1 MVKIDNRRKEF
12 MENRRIKRKGPNEPQ
27 RKSEYEKERTREEVE
42 QIKKNLVNFAKTSW
56 GKQWIQSNLQI
67 GRPFRMQ
74 RGIEYVKDER
84 RIENLSIST
93 GQIFATV
100 QGTAPTPYR
109 VKINFEPILE
119 EGWKIILKELAKK
132 TINLIELLEGFLPED
147 IVTIFDENGYSL
159 FPNASKGFKATCSC
173 PDTAIPCKHIAAVI
187 LYLAR
192 VLDYNPFLLLEL
204 RGKSKSEI
212 LNELSLGQGAKS
224 ENESEKTSMTNNIE
238 FKFNVPKISIVE
250 LSSEQKKTSTDID
263 DEYNIGFTFRKPGK
277 LIETLENLG
286 VPQNI
291 ENKAFE
297 IVLRAIYRKITSK
310 IHDLYLELS

>member
-1 MVKIDNRRKEF
+1 MIKIDNRKKEF
-12 MENRRIKRKGPNEPQ
+12 MENRRSKRKGPNQPQ
-27 RKSEYEKERTREEVE
+27 RKSDYEKERTREEVE
-42 QIKKNLVNFAKTSW
+42 QIKKNLINFAKTSW
-56 GKQWIQSNLQI
+56 GKQWIQSNLEI

-74 RGIEYVKDER
+74 RGIQYVKDER

-119 EGWKIILKELAKK
+119 EGWKIILQELTKK
-132 TINLIELLEGFLPED
+132 TINLIELLEGLLPED
-147 IVTIFDENGYSL
+147 IITIFNENGHSL
-159 FPNASKGFKATCSC
+159 FPNASKGLNATCSC

-187 LYLAR
+187 LYIAR

-224 ENESEKTSMTNNIE
+224 ENKSEKISTASSVE

-250 LSSEQKKTSTDID
+250 LSSEQKKSGTDID
-263 DEYNIGFTFRKPGK
+263 DYNIGFTFRKPGK
-277 LIETLENLG
+277 IIETLENLG
-286 VPQNI
+286 VPQTI

-310 IHDLYLELS
+310 IHDTSLELS

>member
-1 MVKIDNRRKEF
+1 MIKIDNRKKEF
-12 MENRRIKRKGPNEPQ
+12 MENRRIKRKGPDKPQ

-42 QIKKNLVNFAKTSW
+42 QIKKNLINFAKTSW

-119 EGWKIILKELAKK
+119 EGWKIILKELTKK
-132 TINLIELLEGFLPED
+132 TINLIELLEGLLPED
-147 IVTIFDENGYSL
+147 IITIFDENGYSL
-159 FPNASKGFKATCSC
+159 FPNASKGLNATCSC

-187 LYLAR
+187 LYIAR

-204 RGKSKSEI
+204 QGKSKSEI

-224 ENESEKTSMTNNIE
+224 KNEAEKMSTTSNVE

-250 LSSEQKKTSTDID
+250 LSSEQKKSGTDIED
-263 DEYNIGFTFRKPGK
+263 YNIGFTFRKPGK
-277 LIETLENLG
+277 IIETLENLG
-286 VPQNI
+286 VPQTI

-297 IVLRAIYRKITSK
+297 IVLRSIYRKITSK
-310 IHDLYLELS
+310 IHDTSLELG

>member
-1 MVKIDNRRKEF
+1 
-12 MENRRIKRKGPNEPQ
+12 
-27 RKSEYEKERTREEVE
+27 
-42 QIKKNLVNFAKTSW
+42 
-56 GKQWIQSNLQI
+56 
-67 GRPFRMQ
+67 MQ

-147 IVTIFDENGYSL
+147 IITIFDENGYSL
-159 FPNASKGFKATCSC
+159 FPNASKGLNATCSC

-192 VLDYNPFLLLEL
+192 VLDYNPFLLIEL

-224 ENESEKTSMTNNIE
+224 ENESEKISTTNNIE

-250 LSSEQKKTSTDID
+250 LSSEQKKSELDIED
-263 DEYNIGFTFRKPGK
+263 YNIGFTFRKPGK
-277 LIETLENLG
+277 IIETLENLG
-286 VPQNI
+286 VPQTI

-310 IHDLYLELS
+310 IHDISLELS

>member
-1 MVKIDNRRKEF
+1 VVKIDNRRKEF

-42 QIKKNLVNFAKTSW
+42 QIKKNLINFAKTSW

-119 EGWKIILKELAKK
+119 EGWEVILKELAKK

-147 IVTIFDENGYSL
+147 IITIFDENGYSL
-159 FPNASKGFKATCSC
+159 FQNASKGLNATCSC
-173 PDTAIPCKHIAAVI
+173 PDAAIPCKHIAAVI

-204 RGKSKSEI
+204 RGKSKNEI

-224 ENESEKTSMTNNIE
+224 KKETEEASKTSNSE

-250 LSSEQKKTSTDID
+250 LSSEQKKSGTDI
-263 DEYNIGFTFRKPGK
+263 ENYNLGFTFRKPGK
-277 LIETLENLG
+277 IIETLENLG
-286 VPQNI
+286 VPQTI

-310 IHDLYLELS
+310 IHDTSLELS

>member
-1 MVKIDNRRKEF
+1 MIKIDNRKKEF
-12 MENRRIKRKGPNEPQ
+12 MENRRSKHKGPNQPQ

-42 QIKKNLVNFAKTSW
+42 QIKKNLINFAKTSW

-119 EGWKIILKELAKK
+119 EGWKIILKELTKK
-132 TINLIELLEGFLPED
+132 TFNLIELLEGLLPED
-147 IVTIFDENGYSL
+147 IITIFNENGYSL
-159 FPNASKGFKATCSC
+159 FPNASKGLNATCSC

-187 LYLAR
+187 LYIAR

-204 RGKSKSEI
+204 QGKSKSEI

-224 ENESEKTSMTNNIE
+224 KKEAEKMSTTSNVE

-250 LSSEQKKTSTDID
+250 LSSEQKKSNKDTED
-263 DEYNIGFTFRKPGK
+263 YNIGFIFRKPGK
-277 LIETLENLG
+277 IIETLENLG
-286 VPQNI
+286 VPQTI

-297 IVLRAIYRKITSK
+297 IVLRSIYRKITSK
-310 IHDLYLELS
+310 IHDTSLELS

>member
-1 MVKIDNRRKEF
+1 MDNRR
-12 MENRRIKRKGPNEPQ
+12 NKRKGPTKPP

-119 EGWKIILKELAKK
+119 EGWKIILKELAIK

-159 FPNASKGFKATCSC
+159 FPNASKGLNATCSC

-224 ENESEKTSMTNNIE
+224 ENESEKISMTNNIE

-250 LSSEQKKTSTDID
+250 LSSEQKKTSTDI

-310 IHDLYLELS
+310 IHDLSLELN

>member
-1 MVKIDNRRKEF
+1 MIKIDNRRKEF
-12 MENRRIKRKGPNEPQ
+12 MENRRSRRKGPTKPQ

-42 QIKKNLVNFAKTSW
+42 QIKKNLINFAKTSW
-56 GKQWIQSNLQI
+56 GKQWIQSNLKV

-100 QGTAPTPYR
+100 QGTMATPYR
-109 VKINFEPILE
+109 VKIKFEPILE
-119 EGWKIILKELAKK
+119 EGWKIILNELAKK

-147 IVTIFDENGYSL
+147 IITIFDENGYSL
-159 FPNASKGFKATCSC
+159 FLNASKGLNATCSC

-187 LYLAR
+187 LYIAR

-212 LNELSLGQGAKS
+212 LNELSLGQGVKS
-224 ENESEKTSMTNNIE
+224 KNKLEKVSTTSNIE

-250 LSSEQKKTSTDID
+250 LSSEQKKSDTDID
-263 DEYNIGFTFRKPGK
+263 DYNIGFTFRKPGK
-277 LIETLENLG
+277 IIETFENLG

-310 IHDLYLELS
+310 IHDISLELS

>member
-1 MVKIDNRRKEF
+1 M
-12 MENRRIKRKGPNEPQ
+12 RKGPSKPQ
-27 RKSEYEKERTREEVE
+27 RKSEYDKERTREEVE
-42 QIKKNLVNFAKTSW
+42 QIKKNLINFAKTSW

-119 EGWKIILKELAKK
+119 EGWKIILKELTKK
-132 TINLIELLEGFLPED
+132 TINLIELLEGLLPED
-147 IVTIFDENGYSL
+147 IITIFDENGYSL
-159 FPNASKGFKATCSC
+159 FPNASKGLNATCSC

-187 LYLAR
+187 LYIAR

-204 RGKSKSEI
+204 RGKSKSEV
-212 LNELSLGQGAKS
+212 LNELSLEQGAKS
-224 ENESEKTSMTNNIE
+224 KNEAEKISTTSNIE

-250 LSSEQKKTSTDID
+250 LSSEQKKSGTDID
-263 DEYNIGFTFRKPGK
+263 DYNIGFTFRKPGK
-277 LIETLENLG
+277 IIETLENLG
-286 VPQNI
+286 VPQTI

-297 IVLRAIYRKITSK
+297 IVLRSIYRKITAK
-310 IHDLYLELS
+310 IHDTSLELS

>member
-1 MVKIDNRRKEF
+1 MVKIDSRRKEF
-12 MENRRIKRKGPNEPQ
+12 MDNRRVKRKGPDKPP

-42 QIKKNLVNFAKTSW
+42 QIKKNLINFAKTSW

-74 RGIEYVKDER
+74 RGIDYVKDER

-132 TINLIELLEGFLPED
+132 TINLIELLEGSLPED
-147 IVTIFDENGYSL
+147 VITIFDENGYSL
-159 FPNASKGFKATCSC
+159 FPNASKGLNATCSC
-173 PDTAIPCKHIAAVI
+173 PDKAIPCKHIAAVI

-192 VLDYNPFLLLEL
+192 VLDYNPSLLLEL

-212 LNELSLGQGAKS
+212 LNELSLGEGVKS
-224 ENESEKTSMTNNIE
+224 KKESEKVSTTSNIE

-250 LSSEQKKTSTDID
+250 LSSEQKESGLDID
-263 DEYNIGFTFRKPGK
+263 DYNIGFIFRKPGK

-310 IHDLYLELS
+310 IHEISLKLS

>member
-1 MVKIDNRRKEF
+1 MINIDNRKKEF
-12 MENRRIKRKGPNEPQ
+12 MENRRSKRKGPNTPP

-42 QIKKNLVNFAKTSW
+42 QIKKNLINFAKTSW

-74 RGIEYVKDER
+74 RGIQYVKDER

-109 VKINFEPILE
+109 VKINFEPILQD
-119 EGWKIILKELAKK
+119 GWKIILKELTKK
-132 TINLIELLEGFLPED
+132 TINLIELLEGLLPED
-147 IVTIFDENGYSL
+147 IITIFNENGYSL
-159 FPNASKGFKATCSC
+159 FPNASKGLNATCSC

-187 LYLAR
+187 LYIAR

-212 LNELSLGQGAKS
+212 LNELSLGQGVKS
-224 ENESEKTSMTNNIE
+224 KDESEKLSPTSNIE
-238 FKFNVPKISIVE
+238 FKFNIPKISIVE
-250 LSSEQKKTSTDID
+250 LSSEQKKSGTDTD
-263 DEYNIGFTFRKPGK
+263 DYNIGFTFRKPGK
-277 LIETLENLG
+277 IIETLENLG
-286 VPQNI
+286 VPQTI

-297 IVLRAIYRKITSK
+297 IVLRAIYRKITLK
-310 IHDLYLELS
+310 IHDASLELR

>member
-1 MVKIDNRRKEF
+1 
-12 MENRRIKRKGPNEPQ
+12 
-27 RKSEYEKERTREEVE
+27 
-42 QIKKNLVNFAKTSW
+42 
-56 GKQWIQSNLQI
+56 
-67 GRPFRMQ
+67 MQ
-74 RGIEYVKDER
+74 RGIDYVKDER

-132 TINLIELLEGFLPED
+132 TINLIELLEGSLPED
-147 IVTIFDENGYSL
+147 IITIFDENGYSL
-159 FPNASKGFKATCSC
+159 FPNASKGLNATCSC
-173 PDTAIPCKHIAAVI
+173 PDKAIPCKHIAAVI

-192 VLDYNPFLLLEL
+192 VLDYNPSLLLEL

-212 LNELSLGQGAKS
+212 LNELSLGEGVKS
-224 ENESEKTSMTNNIE
+224 KKESEKVSTTSNIE

-250 LSSEQKKTSTDID
+250 LSSEQKESGLDID
-263 DEYNIGFTFRKPGK
+263 DYNIGFIFRKPGK

-310 IHDLYLELS
+310 IHEISLKLS

>member
-1 MVKIDNRRKEF
+1 MINIDNRRKEF
-12 MENRRIKRKGPNEPQ
+12 MENRRNRRKGPDKPQ

-56 GKQWIQSNLQI
+56 GKQWIQSNLEI

-74 RGIEYVKDER
+74 RGIEYVKDKR
-84 RIENLSIST
+84 RIENLSINT

-109 VKINFEPILE
+109 VKINFEPILD
-119 EGWKIILKELAKK
+119 EGWKIILTELAKK

-147 IVTIFDENGYSL
+147 VITIFDDNGYSL
-159 FPNASKGFKATCSC
+159 FPNASKGLNATCSC

-187 LYLAR
+187 LYIAR

-204 RGKSKSEI
+204 RGKSKSEV
-212 LNELSLGQGAKS
+212 LNELSLGQGEKS
-224 ENESEKTSMTNNIE
+224 KNGAEKVSTTSNIE
-238 FKFNVPKISIVE
+238 FKFNIPKISIVE
-250 LSSEQKKTSTDID
+250 LSSEQKKSDTDLD
-263 DEYNIGFTFRKPGK
+263 DYNIGFTFRKPGK
-277 LIETLENLG
+277 IIETLENLG
-286 VPQNI
+286 MPQNI

-310 IHDLYLELS
+310 IHDISLELS

>member
-1 MVKIDNRRKEF
+1 
-12 MENRRIKRKGPNEPQ
+12 MENRRNRRKGPDKPQ

-56 GKQWIQSNLQI
+56 GKQWIQSNLEI

-74 RGIEYVKDER
+74 RGIEYVKDKR
-84 RIENLSIST
+84 RIENLSINT

-109 VKINFEPILE
+109 VKINFEPILD
-119 EGWKIILKELAKK
+119 EGWKIILTELAKK

-147 IVTIFDENGYSL
+147 VITIFDDNGYSL
-159 FPNASKGFKATCSC
+159 FPNASKGLNATCSC

-187 LYLAR
+187 LYIAR

-204 RGKSKSEI
+204 RGKSKSEV
-212 LNELSLGQGAKS
+212 LNELSLGQGEKS
-224 ENESEKTSMTNNIE
+224 KNGAEKVSTTSNIE
-238 FKFNVPKISIVE
+238 FKFNIPKISIVE
-250 LSSEQKKTSTDID
+250 LSSEQKKSDTDLD
-263 DEYNIGFTFRKPGK
+263 DYNIGFTFRKPGK
-277 LIETLENLG
+277 IIETLENLG
-286 VPQNI
+286 MPQNI

-310 IHDLYLELS
+310 IHDISLELS

>member
-1 MVKIDNRRKEF
+1 MIKIDNRKKEF
-12 MENRRIKRKGPNEPQ
+12 MENRRSKRKAPNQPQ
-27 RKSEYEKERTREEVE
+27 RKTEYEKERTREEVE
-42 QIKKNLVNFAKTSW
+42 QIKKNLINFAKTAW

-74 RGIEYVKDER
+74 RGIQYVKDER

-109 VKINFEPILE
+109 VKINFEPIFE
-119 EGWKIILKELAKK
+119 EGWKIILKELTKK
-132 TINLIELLEGFLPED
+132 TINLIELLEGLLPED
-147 IVTIFDENGYSL
+147 IITIFDENGYSL
-159 FPNASKGFKATCSC
+159 FPNASKGLNATCSC

-187 LYLAR
+187 LYIAR

-204 RGKSKSEI
+204 QGKSKSEI
-212 LNELSLGQGAKS
+212 LNELSLGAEVKS
-224 ENESEKTSMTNNIE
+224 KNAAEKKSTTSNVE

-250 LSSEQKKTSTDID
+250 LSSEQKKSGTDID
-263 DEYNIGFTFRKPGK
+263 DYIGGFNFRKPGK
-277 LIETLENLG
+277 IIETLENLG
-286 VPQNI
+286 VPQTI

-297 IVLRAIYRKITSK
+297 IVLRSIYRKITSK
-310 IHDLYLELS
+310 IHDTSLELS

>member
-1 MVKIDNRRKEF
+1 MIKIDNRRKEF
-12 MENRRIKRKGPNEPQ
+12 MENRRSRRKGPTKPQ
-27 RKSEYEKERTREEVE
+27 KKSEYEKERTREEVE

-56 GKQWIQSNLQI
+56 GKQWIQSNLKV

-74 RGIEYVKDER
+74 RGIEYVRDER

-147 IVTIFDENGYSL
+147 IITIFDENGYSL
-159 FPNASKGFKATCSC
+159 FLNASKGLNATCSC

-187 LYLAR
+187 LYIAR

-212 LNELSLGQGAKS
+212 LNELSLGQGGKS
-224 ENESEKTSMTNNIE
+224 NNESEKVPTTSNIE

-250 LSSEQKKTSTDID
+250 LSSEQKKSDTDTGD
-263 DEYNIGFTFRKPGK
+263 YNIGFTFRKPGK
-277 LIETLENLG
+277 IIETLENLG
-286 VPQNI
+286 IPQNI
-291 ENKAFE
+291 ENKTFE
-297 IVLRAIYRKITSK
+297 IVLRAIYRRITSK
-310 IHDLYLELS
+310 TYDMSLELI

>member
-1 MVKIDNRRKEF
+1 
-12 MENRRIKRKGPNEPQ
+12 MENRRSRRKGPDKPQ

-56 GKQWIQSNLQI
+56 GKQWIQSNLEI

-84 RIENLSIST
+84 RIENLSINT

-147 IVTIFDENGYSL
+147 IITIFDENGYSL
-159 FPNASKGFKATCSC
+159 FLNASKGLNATCSC

-187 LYLAR
+187 LYISR

-204 RGKSKSEI
+204 RGKSKSEV
-212 LNELSLGQGAKS
+212 LNELSLGQEIKS
-224 ENESEKTSMTNNIE
+224 KDESEKVSTTSNIE

-250 LSSEQKKTSTDID
+250 LSSEQKKSDTGID
-263 DEYNIGFTFRKPGK
+263 DYYIGFTFRKPGK
-277 LIETLENLG
+277 IIDTLENLG
-286 VPQNI
+286 IPQNI

-310 IHDLYLELS
+310 IHDISLELS